1 MGHKSYEQIAKSM
14 FEAFLKER
22 KRLGSASTDY
32 IKWESLTRD
41 QQSAW
46 VAAAKQ
52 AAAELA
58 LIH

>member
-1 MGHKSYEQIAKSM
+1 MKTYEQIAKSM

-32 IKWESLTRD
+32 IKWDSLTPD
-41 QQSAW
+41 QQAAW

-58 LIH
+58 LVH